1 MAYFSGILSSL
12 EQLTKSQ
19 FDDDDGFNISSC
31 LNRVEPSAKRS
42 CPAPVHS
49 SNSVKRSRDIDET
62 SKKSIGENL
71 EDSETTNKVTDDKAN
86 LFPAWVYC
94 TRYSDRPSAG
104 KFI

>member
-1 MAYFSGILSSL
+1 
-12 EQLTKSQ
+12 LTKSQ

-31 LNRVEPSAKRS
+31 LNRVEPSSKRS
-42 CPAPVHS
+42 FPASVHS